1 MTRSP
6 RSYAVVAAM
15 VALAACSSGSD
26 GSQGPAGPAGPAGS
40 TGPQGIQGLQ
50 GAQGIPGIQGV
61 QGPVGP
67 QGIQGVPGPA
77 GPASI
82 ISSTTL
88 GADPNPITSIA
99 RVDPGVPLC
108 DGSIGMDWAGNL
120 FGEVSSLDAGQRI
133 VASASFDLGSIGNA
147 GATGLTLALCHQL
160 VPASGPEGAV
170 AVDGG
175 AFIGDIEAGEPLQ
188 VGSNTRIPFSVSRML
203 VEPAALAPGD
213 RYRVGVCGCID
224 GTTEEWSPGFGQLT
238 IQVIQPSTP

>member
-1 MTRSP
+1 
-6 RSYAVVAAM
+6 M

-26 GSQGPAGPAGPAGS
+26 GSQGPAGPAGAAGAAGA
-40 TGPQGIQGLQ
+40 TGPQGIQGTQ
-50 GAQGIPGIQGV
+50 GIQGI

-77 GPASI
+77 GPASV

-99 RVDPGVPLC
+99 RVDPAVPLC

-120 FGEVSSLDAGQRI
+120 FGEVSSLDVGQRI
-133 VASASFDLGSIGNA
+133 VASATFDLGSVGNA
-147 GATGLTLALCHQL
+147 GATGLTLALCHQFL
-160 VPASGPEGAV
+160 PGGGPEGAV

-203 VEPAALAPGD
+203 VEPAPLAPGD

-224 GTTEEWSPGFGQLT
+224 GTTEDWSPGFGQLT